1 MYEALI
7 NTHHGGSGSGSGCG
21 CNISNDN
28 GFINDTI
35 NMESHNDSNNGN
47 IRSILVI
54 WSLFLITCY

>member
-7 NTHHGGSGSGSGCG
+7 YTHHGGSGGG

-35 NMESHNDSNNGN
+35 NMESNNDSNNGN
-47 IRSILVI
+47 IRSILVR
-54 WSLFLITCY
+54 